1 MRNRFKGVP
10 EAVYGSGD
18 GNYKSEGERR
28 IAGFLNRL
36 GIPFEYEKPLAVV
49 DAGKTK
55 IWYPD
60 FTLVDYGSILVEY
73 FGIGGSED
81 YERRAQQKLK
91 VYEANRLD
99 VIPVYPQDFTRD
111 WKGYLLSSVYGI
123 LEKRIEDFFEVM
135 RGRVAEEARGRSA
148 NREEG
153 RVRSRGR

>member
-1 MRNRFKGVP
+1 MRNRFKELP

-28 IAGFLNRL
+28 IAGFLEAA
-36 GIPFEYEKPLAVV
+36 GIPFEYERPLAVV

-73 FGIGGSED
+73 FGVGGSED

-99 VIPVYPQDFTRD
+99 VIPIYPQDFKRD
-111 WKGYLLSSVYGI
+111 WKGQVMSTMYGI
-123 LEKRIEDFFEVM
+123 LERRIQDFFEVFKGSKAEKAG
-135 RGRVAEEARGRSA
+135 GR
-148 NREEG
+148 
-153 RVRSRGR
+153 